1 MNTIQKLEAEFEAKR
16 KIADAAHFAI
26 KEARRAEQ
34 RAKREAEKAA
44 ENAEIEEVKAWFAD
58 YHKLPR
64 DAKFD
69 LAWRIAWDRG
79 HGSGMEEV
87 KNYFE
92 ELIDLIKP

>member
-1 MNTIQKLEAEFEAKR
+1 MRTIPELEAEFEAKR
-16 KIADAAHFAI
+16 KIADEAHFAI

-34 RAKREAEKAA
+34 RAKWAAEKAKA
-44 ENAEIEEVKAWFAD
+44 DAEIEEVKAWFTD

-69 LAWRIAWDRG
+69 RAWDIAWDRG
-79 HGSGMEEV
+79 HGSGLEEV

-92 ELIDLIKP
+92 ELIELIKP